1 MTRFR
6 NSGLAPVPQ
15 AKQPVK
21 IFTLIELLIVITII
35 AILAAMLLPA
45 LNKARE
51 TARSSSCLSNLK
63 QSAMAGLMYAGESGG
78 RFYTTYAGQSWFYFL
93 AKYKFIARTE
103 PVTDG
108 YDAKVVRCPSAIGTM
123 TTRNHYNY
131 QVYGAPHIY
140 RYYCGTPQEK
150 ALLDEI
156 GGRACFGGANDT
168 TGYWQIDKSK
178 KPSALILLA
187 DTSVG
192 IAYSSADNPF
202 GTGFYMFY
210 PKGNNWGGSVSS
222 SGVGVILR
230 HNNRANLV
238 FGDGHAESMTGREL
252 KGSPMGIDSALTAEG
267 VPGNW

>member
-1 MTRFR
+1 MMTCRI
-6 NSGLAPVPQ
+6 SGSETAMQ
-15 AKQPVK
+15 VK
-21 IFTLIELLIVITII
+21 KLRKTFTLIELLVVIAII

-45 LNKARE
+45 LNRARE

-131 QVYGAPHIY
+131 QVYGAPHMY
-140 RYYCGTPQEK
+140 RYYCGTAEEK
-150 ALLDEI
+150 AQLDEL

-187 DTSVG
+187 DTSGG
-192 IAYSSADNPF
+192 IAYSSSDNPF

-210 PKGNNWGGSVSS
+210 PKGNNWGGSVTS

-238 FGDGHAESMTGREL
+238 FGDGHAGSMSGGEL
-252 KGSPMGIDSALTAEG
+252 KGSAMKIDSAFTAEG

>member
-1 MTRFR
+1 MTRSR
-6 NSGLAPVPQ
+6 ISGSTAVLQVNRS
-15 AKQPVK
+15 VK
-21 IFTLIELLIVITII
+21 IFTLIELLIVIAII

-63 QSAMAGLMYAGESGG
+63 QSGMAGLMYAGESGG

-108 YDAKVVRCPSAIGTM
+108 YDAKVVRCPSTIGVM

-131 QVYGAPHIY
+131 QVYGAPHMY

-150 ALLDEI
+150 AQFDEI
-156 GGRACFGGANDT
+156 GGSTCFDGEINT
-168 TGYWQIDKSK
+168 TGYWKIDKSK

-187 DTSVG
+187 DTSAG

-202 GTGFYMFY
+202 GTSFYMFY
-210 PKGNNWGGSVSS
+210 PKGNNWSGSASS

-238 FGDGHAESMTGREL
+238 FGDGHAGSMTGREL
-252 KGSPMGIDSALTAEG
+252 KSSPMGIDCALTAEG